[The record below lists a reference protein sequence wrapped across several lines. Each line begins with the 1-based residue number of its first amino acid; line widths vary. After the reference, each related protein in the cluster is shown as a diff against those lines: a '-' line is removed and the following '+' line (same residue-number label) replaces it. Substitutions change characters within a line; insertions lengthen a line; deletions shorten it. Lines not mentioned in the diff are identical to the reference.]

1 MVTISPKKFIPV
13 DSESNGI
20 SISSLTE
27 STDATK
33 VVPDSMDDEPSP
45 ITEAPTAEIPVA
57 INDVNNLPI
66 FEVPTA
72 IDVVN
77 CGGRPKRTPNDQI
90 RESKNPGN
98 WL

>member
-1 MVTISPKKFIPV
+1 M
-13 DSESNGI
+13 
-20 SISSLTE
+20 TE

-45 ITEAPTAEIPVA
+45 ITEAPTAEILVA

-77 CGGRPKRTPNDQI
+77 CVGRLKGTTNDQI